1 MSDIKN
7 DEFGNR
13 MKSYEGVEAMRK
25 LSPEL
30 PTILRLD
37 GRGFSKFTRGMVR
50 PFDKH
55 FHTLM
60 QETTEHLM
68 EVTGAVIGY
77 TQSDEITL
85 VLLNKEGQT
94 PLFGN
99 RVSKLCST
107 LAAVASVFLNSR
119 LGLRFPDK
127 VHLLP
132 TLDCRAWNVPSL
144 TEAANTVLWRF
155 LDCKKNAVSMA
166 AHSVFSHNSL
176 QGLVAQEMIE
186 KLKNEKGIDFHSDYP
201 HQFRH
206 GSFFVREILRTV
218 FSKEELEELPE
229 KHAARTNPNLLVER
243 SRVVLKKT
251 PNLESIS
258 NLSAFLFEGAP
269 SEYRQ

>member
-1 MSDIKN
+1 MSDTKN
-7 DEFGNR
+7 DELGNR

-25 LSPEL
+25 LSSEQPVVV
-30 PTILRLD
+30 RLD
-37 GRGFSKFTRGMVR
+37 GRGFSKFTKGMVR

-55 FHTLM
+55 FHALM
-60 QETTEHLM
+60 QETTEYLM
-68 EVTGAVIGY
+68 GLTGAVLGY

-85 VLLNKEGQT
+85 VMLTKEGQE

-107 LAAVASVFLNSR
+107 LAATASVFLNSR
-119 LGLRFPDK
+119 LGLRFPGK

-144 TEAANTVLWRF
+144 TEAANTVLWRY

-176 QGLVAQEMIE
+176 QGLVTREMIE
-186 KLKNEKGIDFHSDYP
+186 KLKNEKDIDFHSFYP

-206 GSFFVREILRTV
+206 GSFFTRKTLLIP
-218 FSKEELEELPE
+218 FSKEELESLPE
-229 KHAARTNPNLLVER
+229 KHEARRNPSLLVER
-243 SRVVLKKT
+243 SRILLQET
-251 PNLESIS
+251 PGLDKIS
-258 NLSAFLFEGAP
+258 NLAAFLFENAP
-269 SEYRQ
+269 PEYRQ